1 MYPNLLAIHSVFRW
15 LVFFSLIFS
24 IARAYHGWLGRKPFS
39 GFDNGLRHWTAT
51 IAQVQFL
58 IGITLYFVSPLVE
71 YFMAEFSSAVHQR
84 QIRFFSMEH
93 STMML
98 LSVVLITIGSMKAKR
113 KATDLQKFKT
123 IAIWYSVSL
132 LIIVVNIPWPFSP
145 FADRPY
151 FREFVF

>member
-1 MYPNLLAIHSVFRW
+1 MYPNLLAIHSIFRW
-15 LVFFSLIFS
+15 LVLVSLIYT
-24 IARAYHGWLGRKPFS
+24 IIRAYRGWIGRKIFS
-39 GFDNGLRHWTAT
+39 RFDNRLRHYTAT
-51 IAQVQFL
+51 IAHIQFL
-58 IGITLYFVSPLVE
+58 LGIILYFISPLVT

-113 KATDLQKFKT
+113 KITDLQKFKT
-123 IAIWYSVSL
+123 VAIWYSVSL
-132 LIIVVNIPWPFSP
+132 LIILVNIPWPFSP